1 MTVYSYWLISKSS
14 LGYREYW
21 KKGIE
26 NSVSYIMCTLKWG

>member
-1 MTVYSYWLISKSS
+1 MTVYSYWLISKSA

-26 NSVSYIMCTLKWG
+26 SIVNHIMCMLKWG